1 MKRKPPPT
9 AVSDPAA
16 TDSLNI
22 TSRRGERKEGKGGG
36 GLRGNEGVIYFSS
49 LFPLQADK
57 M

>member
-36 GLRGNEGVIYFSS
+36 GVERE
-49 LFPLQADK
+49 
-57 M
+57 